1 VFIKHTLENSGG
13 ERKASEVTP
22 DFTLLLLH
30 FLLPFPLALNCFSV

>member
-22 DFTLLLLH
+22 DFTLS
-30 FLLPFPLALNCFSV
+30 AVTFSFAIPAGP